1 MCLQAINP
9 LDIFVVDDG
18 SIPSS
23 AAGLT
28 AAMLHIKVHLIDG
41 ESRRDEAGGSG
52 VAGRVE
58 KATLSTL
65 LLESVGEFQKI
76 RATGR

>member
-1 MCLQAINP
+1 MFTGYQSA
-9 LDIFVVDDG
+9 DIFVVDDG
-18 SIPSS
+18 SIASS

-41 ESRRDEAGGSG
+41 ESERQEAGGAG
-52 VAGRVE
+52 VAGRLE

-76 RATGR
+76 TTTAR